1 MTESE
6 IDEFHRRQVALDIAA
21 RTHEHTIDEKQIVHA
36 AQAYLAFLKGDET
49 SQAPGEVMHHP
60 I

>member
-21 RTHEHTIDEKQIVHA
+21 RTHEHTIDEKQIVYA
-36 AQAYLAFLKGDET
+36 AQAYLAFLKGDL
-49 SQAPGEVMHHP
+49 APGDVTRRDV
-60 I
+60 